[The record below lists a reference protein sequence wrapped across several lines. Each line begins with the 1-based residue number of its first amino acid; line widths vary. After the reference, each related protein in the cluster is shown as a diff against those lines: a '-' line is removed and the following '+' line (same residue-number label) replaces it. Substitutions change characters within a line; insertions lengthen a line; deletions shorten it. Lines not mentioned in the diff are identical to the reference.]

1 MLPQV
6 VLQFTHSSPTLK
18 SLSLKDAQLPNET
31 IIEVCSVLPNL
42 LHLDLSNNR
51 LLTSVGALTM
61 FEKLKVLRSI
71 NIRACSAVGD
81 GSIRNLAAQCGMTLE
96 VVYMSVQNVNESS
109 TVEALRMFSEHCR
122 KLHFLSISCNRNV
135 LCLAGGTFAL
145 LHDLPALR
153 TLLVDAEEVISVS
166 SREFLK
172 VIKPRLQIEVMSA
185 EKHTYD
191 ALTMPIG

>member
-1 MLPQV
+1 
-6 VLQFTHSSPTLK
+6 
-18 SLSLKDAQLPNET
+18 
-31 IIEVCSVLPNL
+31 
-42 LHLDLSNNR
+42 
-51 LLTSVGALTM
+51 M

-71 NIRACSAVGD
+71 NIRACSAIGD
-81 GSIRNLAAQCGMTLE
+81 ESIRNLATQCGMTLE
-96 VVYMSVQNVNESS
+96 VVYMSVQNVNDPS

-153 TLLVDAEEVISVS
+153 KLVVDAEEVISLS

-172 VIKPRLQIEVMSA
+172 VMKPQLQIEVMSA
-185 EKHTYD
+185 KRHSYN
-191 ALTMPIG
+191 ALTMAIG